1 MEIAEI
7 ASLSLKLW
15 ERGACYT
22 AGNLFGSC
30 LSCFFLRCEPIK
42 LFSINFF
49 LLLRHYLRSSR
60 YFLTNIAALI
70 VVLAIYIFT
79 RSHKQIDFDSL
90 MMFNIKNRL
99 ALLNKEENENRNN
112 NPRFE
117 WSCNK
122 EATWIAI
129 KIL

>member
-1 MEIAEI
+1 MEVTEI

-15 ERGACYT
+15 KRGACYT
-22 AGNLFGSC
+22 ASNLLSSC
-30 LSCFFLRCEPIK
+30 LPCFFLHCEPIK
-42 LFSINFF
+42 LFPIKFF
-49 LLLRHYLRSSR
+49 LLLRHYLRSSG
-60 YFLTNIAALI
+60 YFLTYIAALI

-99 ALLNKEENENRNN
+99 ALLNKHESENTNN